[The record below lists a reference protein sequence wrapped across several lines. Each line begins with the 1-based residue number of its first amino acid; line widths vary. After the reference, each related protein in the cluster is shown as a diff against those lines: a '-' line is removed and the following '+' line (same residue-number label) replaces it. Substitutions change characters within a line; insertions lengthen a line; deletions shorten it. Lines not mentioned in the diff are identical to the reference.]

1 MIRSDVLKSIIP
13 VISDQLVVCNIGL
26 PSQELHMLDD
36 QPSNFYMLGT
46 MGLSSSIGLGL
57 ALAQPEPVIA
67 IDGDGSVLTNFGT
80 LPTIANNVADNYILL
95 IIDNGS
101 YGSTGDQPT
110 YAGQKT
116 SLTEV
121 ARACGCENVIE
132 CEAKD
137 TASVLQQALA
147 AKRMTIIVCKCES
160 GNITVP
166 VIDMDPVVIKHRFM
180 QEIKARNGG

>member
-1 MIRSDVLKSIIP
+1 MIRSEILRDIAP
-13 VISDQLVVCNIGL
+13 VISDHLVVCNIGL
-26 PSQELHMLDD
+26 PSQELHMIDD

-57 ALAQPEPVIA
+57 ALAQDKKVIS

-110 YAGQKT
+110 YAGRKT
-116 SLTEV
+116 SLTAV
-121 ARACGCENVIE
+121 AKACGCENVVE
-132 CEAKD
+132 CRAED
-137 TASVLQQALA
+137 TKQVLIDALA
-147 AKRMTIIVCKCES
+147 GGKMTIIVAKCES
-160 GNITVP
+160 GNIKVP
-166 VIDMDPVVIKHRFM
+166 VITMDPVVIRDRFM
-180 QEIKARNGG
+180 KQVQA